1 MIASGAMHILLSDLA
16 ATQRF
21 GSCLAA
27 SINEYALIALDG
39 PLGAGKTTLVKAV
52 GLGLGVVEVI
62 VSPTFTMLN
71 EYHSGRLPLF
81 HLDIYRGGET
91 GETMDL
97 NMLGLELDEMLS
109 SGGVAMVEWPQ
120 YLICDG
126 RSFFDGRDFLGL
138 SLQYGDQ
145 TLGDFRMEI
154 SRTQA
159 GEKEI
164 AGQTSIISQ
173 AVDNPK
179 DSQTFARVLREESPP
194 EKYIKDGF
202 TEARIATLSA
212 NGEQSADL
220 MAKLSVKV
228 GDMVINL

>member
-1 MIASGAMHILLSDLA
+1 MHILLSDLA

-21 GSCLAA
+21 GSCLASCIDQSA
-27 SINEYALIALDG
+27 IIAMEG

-52 GLGLGVVEVI
+52 GLELGVTEVI

-71 EYHSGRLPLF
+71 EYHSGRVPLF

-97 NMLGLELDEMLS
+97 DMLGMELDEVLLP
-109 SGGVAMVEWPQ
+109 GGVAMIEWPQ
-120 YLICDG
+120 YFICDG
-126 RSFFDGRDFLGL
+126 RSFFEGRDHLYMV
-138 SLQYGDQ
+138 LQCQVSD
-145 TLGDFRMEI
+145 M
-154 SRTQA
+154 S
-159 GEKEI
+159 EKQQNF
-164 AGQTSIISQ
+164 GQTTESKKETMGNQPTISQ
-173 AVDNPK
+173 AVGNPPAAK
-179 DSQTFARVLREESPP
+179 TFARVLREESPP

-212 NGEQSADL
+212 KGVQSADL
-220 MAKLSVKV
+220 LAKLSVKL

>member
-1 MIASGAMHILLSDLA
+1 MHILLSDLA

-21 GSCLAA
+21 GSCLGAC
-27 SINEYALIALDG
+27 IDKYAVVALEG

-52 GLGLGVVEVI
+52 GLELGISEVI

-97 NMLGLELDEMLS
+97 EMLGLELDELLAG
-109 SGGVAMVEWPQ
+109 GGVAMVEWAKHF
-120 YLICDG
+120 ICDG
-126 RSFFDGRDFLGL
+126 HSFFEGRDCLGL
-138 SLQYGDQ
+138 SLAYWVVGSND
-145 TLGDFRMEI
+145 GARDPSK
-154 SRTQA
+154 SRGQQDKI
-159 GEKEI
+159 G
-164 AGQTSIISQ
+164 GQTSEISQ
-173 AVDNPK
+173 AVDNPA
-179 DSQTFARVLREESPP
+179 SPQTFARVLRDQSPP

-212 NGEQSADL
+212 NGAQSADL
-220 MAKLSVKV
+220 MAKLSVKL